1 MTTDRR
7 PPDAAPAASPAP
19 EPPRIATP
27 DPWGDLRAHTTARLA
42 LGRAGSSMPTDEL
55 LRFGFAHAMARD
67 AVHLQLDVDALCRQ
81 IEDDGCQALAVHS
94 AAADRAAYLLRPDL
108 GRRLDDAS
116 VERLAAQAALPCD
129 LLIVVGDG
137 LSSMA
142 VERNARPMIAAL
154 RAQAPAG
161 WRLGP
166 IVVASQAR
174 VALGDEIGQLL
185 HAPMVAMLIGE
196 RPGLSSPDSLGLYL
210 TWQPQVGRSDAERN
224 CISNIRPAGSSYA
237 DAARRCWWLA
247 AEARRLKLTGVQLK
261 DRSDDTL
268 LRGAAAPEALPT
280 ELATPPPQ
288 PTGEPPSG

>member
-1 MTTDRR
+1 MKPN
-7 PPDAAPAASPAP
+7 PPT
-19 EPPRIATP
+19 IATA

-42 LGRAGSSMPTDEL
+42 LGRAGNSMPTDEL

-67 AVHLQLDVDALCRQ
+67 AVHLQLDVDALRAQ
-81 IEDDGCQALAVHS
+81 LAEDGCQTIAVHS

-108 GRRLDDAS
+108 GRRLDAASADA
-116 VERLAAQAALPCD
+116 LAAQAPPPCD
-129 LLIVVGDG
+129 LLVVVGDG

-142 VERNARPMIAAL
+142 IDSNARPMIAAL
-154 RAQAPAG
+154 RAHAPAG
-161 WRLGP
+161 WAIGP
-166 IVVASQAR
+166 VVIASQAR

-210 TWQPQVGRSDAERN
+210 TWQPEVGRSDAERN
-224 CISNIRPAGSSYA
+224 CISNIRPAGSTYD

-247 AEARRLKLTGVQLK
+247 VEARRLKLTGVQLK
-261 DRSDDTL
+261 DRSDDAL

-280 ELATPPPQ
+280 ELATPPPA
-288 PTGEPPSG
+288 TGEPPSG